1 MLAVKNM
8 SGSPGPSSC
17 HITYTF
23 ESTAAI
29 CGFSDITSLS
39 LRGIKESKLSPL
51 FVLREKNMSNM
62 PGVLSCH
69 TAYTFEPT
77 AAICGNAEN
86 PEFVSLRFDISSKL
100 NPSEYTSCKENDDES
115 KINEKIVTSKFSLE
129 IPFFPIFIVLLS
141 FHFSKMPHNPHIKS
155 QSNGYDLY
163 HIQRYSL
170 HGGLFRSSEYT
181 G

>member
-1 MLAVKNM
+1 MAAA
-8 SGSPGPSSC
+8 PGPSSC
-17 HITYTF
+17 HTTYILEPTAAICGNPENPESIVLILTGSLKFSPSFILTLKNISAPSSDSSCHTTYTL
-23 ESTAAI
+23 EPTAAI

-39 LRGIKESKLSPL
+39 LRLIEESKLSPL

-86 PEFVSLRFDISSKL
+86 PESASLRLDISSKL

-115 KINEKIVTSKFSLE
+115 KINEKIVTSTFSL
-129 IPFFPIFIVLLS
+129 
-141 FHFSKMPHNPHIKS
+141 
-155 QSNGYDLY
+155 
-163 HIQRYSL
+163 
-170 HGGLFRSSEYT
+170 
-181 G
+181 